1 MLEQYR
7 KDIAAKDKTS
17 TMFEAYLD
25 SSTAYTITSAPFSI
39 ELQGRYRRRQKG
51 IQGVV
56 SIRRTCGS
64 RTSRHDIRIVG
75 DIDWNAPLLTS
86 YRLEYYYSL
95 QTWPEQVRTPL
106 KAAIKARNSGDFDRS
121 ESYFRK

>member
-1 MLEQYR
+1 MLKQYR
-7 KDIAAKDKTS
+7 KDIIANDQTGAMLETD
-17 TMFEAYLD
+17 AG

-39 ELQGRYRRRQKG
+39 DLQGRPGGGQEG
-51 IQGVV
+51 VQGVL
-56 SIRRTCGS
+56 SIRRSCGI
-64 RTSRHDIRIVG
+64 RTPRHDIWIVCRTAH
-75 DIDWNAPLLTS
+75 NALLLTIS
-86 YRLEYYYSL
+86 RLEYYYSL

>member
-7 KDIAAKDKTS
+7 KDISANDKTS
-17 TMFEAYLD
+17 AMSQADTG
-25 SSTAYTITSAPFSI
+25 SSTAYTSTSAPFSI
-39 ELQGRYRRRQKG
+39 DLQGRPGGGQEG
-51 IQGVV
+51 IQGVLSV
-56 SIRRTCGS
+56 RGS
-64 RTSRHDIRIVG
+64 CRIGTARNDIRIVRCTERY
-75 DIDWNAPLLTS
+75 ALSLTNC
-86 YRLEYYYSL
+86 RLEYYYSL